1 MTMRLAP
8 KENATRSLA
17 ATMLSAITLS
27 LALTLAKATETSTS
41 TPMNCAGDI
50 EFVAAFLL
58 ENDAG
63 VRASGWG
70 EYPLEPATVLD
81 QEMDV
86 AETVTSPETCVQL
99 LNRFLV
105 SVRKGHLAALPGEE
119 DASVVLGPK
128 VPPVVGVRKLSKR
141 TTYIEVPSFG
151 VGIRDQLEKIVERN
165 DADIRDADFLIIDVR
180 NNGGG
185 SDSAYAPLIQLL
197 GPATYRTLMP
207 DMLATPANIAAWE
220 KLLPEIPERDQKRTR
235 DRVARMKAATSE
247 WVPMSDPSVT
257 VTRYTKKDVKA
268 TPQSVWIMIGPKCG
282 SSCEQ
287 FVLTARQNPRVTL
300 VGRRTYGALDASNVR
315 PVRTPSG
322 KMTVYYAT
330 TCVRRPQE
338 EKIDG
343 VGIPPAIELAA
354 PADDA
359 AYAAEVTE
367 VQRRAEE
374 GRGKEAASTQP

>member
-1 MTMRLAP
+1 MM
-8 KENATRSLA
+8 SA
-17 ATMLSAITLS
+17 AAIG

-41 TPMNCAGDI
+41 TPMNCAADV

-63 VRASGWG
+63 VRASGWR

-81 QEMDV
+81 QEMEV
-86 AETVTSPETCVQL
+86 AETTTSPETCAKL

-151 VGIRDQLEKIVERN
+151 VGIREQLEKIIEK
-165 DADIRDADFLIIDVR
+165 DEADIREADHLIIDVR
-180 NNGGG
+180 QNGGG
-185 SDSAYAPLIQLL
+185 SDSAYAPLIRLL
-197 GPATYRTLMP
+197 GPATYRTQMP

-220 KLLPEIPERDQKRTR
+220 QLLPDIPERDQKRTR
-235 DRVARMKAATSE
+235 ERVARMKAATSD
-247 WVPMSDPSVT
+247 WVPMSEPSVT
-257 VTRYTKKDVKA
+257 VTEYTKKDVKA
-268 TPQSVWIMIGPKCG
+268 TPQSVWIMMGPKCG

-287 FVLTARQNPRVTL
+287 FILAAKQNPRVTL
-300 VGRRTYGALDASNVR
+300 VGRKTYGALDASNVR

-322 KMTVYYAT
+322 KITIYYAT
-330 TCVRRPQE
+330 TCVRRPQGE
-338 EKIDG
+338 GIDG
-343 VGIPPAIELAA
+343 VGIAPAIELAP
-354 PADDA
+354 PADEA
-359 AYAAEVTE
+359 AYAAEITA
-367 VQRRAEE
+367 VQRLAEE
-374 GRGKEAASTQP
+374 GNK